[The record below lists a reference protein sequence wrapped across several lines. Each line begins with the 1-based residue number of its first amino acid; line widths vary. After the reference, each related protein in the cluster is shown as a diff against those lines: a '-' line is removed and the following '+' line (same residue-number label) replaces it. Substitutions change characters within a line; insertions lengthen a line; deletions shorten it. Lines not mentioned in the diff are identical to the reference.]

1 MPEGA
6 GKYDDLCVDVLTKTN
21 AECVVVMVVNGNRGN
36 GFSVNSVN
44 HKIVFEIPEML
55 EHMAEQI
62 RDCLPKAKL
71 N

>member
-1 MPEGA
+1 MPEGP
-6 GKYDDLCVDVLTKTN
+6 GKYDDLCVDILRKTN
-21 AECVVVMVVNGNRGN
+21 AECVLVVVVNGNRGS

-62 RDCLPKAKL
+62 RDSFPKEKL